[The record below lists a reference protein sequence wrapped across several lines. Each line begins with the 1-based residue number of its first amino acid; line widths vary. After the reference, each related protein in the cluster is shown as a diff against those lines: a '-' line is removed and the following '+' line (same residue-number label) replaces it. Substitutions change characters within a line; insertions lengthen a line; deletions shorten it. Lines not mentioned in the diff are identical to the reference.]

1 MILINTRAGGVNG
14 VKLVWDAILI
24 KDNHIAV
31 AGGISAVLTA
41 ARMWCLWTTWTPR
54 RCGKRSIWWRGGW

>member
-41 ARMWCLWTTWTPR
+41 ARMWCLWTTSTP
-54 RCGKRSIWWRGGW
+54 